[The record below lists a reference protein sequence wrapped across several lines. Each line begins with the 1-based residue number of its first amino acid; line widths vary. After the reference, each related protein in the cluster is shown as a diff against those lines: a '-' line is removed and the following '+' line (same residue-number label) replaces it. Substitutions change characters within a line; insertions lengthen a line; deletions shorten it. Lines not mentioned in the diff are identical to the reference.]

1 MLRNQQKN
9 ITSKKFSMSV
19 GLYYYNY
26 NFSLNTRAIY
36 KYVKIKILLI
46 RELESIKYIGIHLT
60 ENAKVLHWKLWNT
73 TDT

>member
-1 MLRNQQKN
+1 
-9 ITSKKFSMSV
+9 MSV

-60 ENAKVLHWKLWNT
+60 ENAKVLH
-73 TDT
+73 